1 MAVFNKS
8 SLSFD
13 KLEVLQGRTVY
24 VFPDLS
30 KNGSTYKEWEAK
42 VKEYELKMN
51 RTRFVFSD
59 LLERLAPEQ
68 DKSEGNDFAD
78 YLM

>member
-1 MAVFNKS
+1 
-8 SLSFD
+8 
-13 KLEVLQGRTVY
+13 
-24 VFPDLS
+24 
-30 KNGSTYKEWEAK
+30 
-42 VKEYELKMN
+42 MN

-78 YLM
+78 YLIKQDWREFRTY